1 MAPFTPF
8 LTEEMYQNLVFAV
21 QPEAPR
27 SIHLTDY
34 PEVDASKVAA
44 ALDRDMAAL
53 LRVTNLGRAARNKAS
68 VKVRQPLSTLY
79 VWARSGEVRQAVDA
93 LQDQLLDELNVK
105 SLEWVDDPAEY
116 AEYQVKPNFAVLGPK
131 YGKQMN
137 ALRAEIMKLDPTTVA
152 TAFRAGENVSV
163 TLDGA
168 EARLTDEE
176 VLVDVTER
184 EGFNVAEDGDVLAA
198 LDTTLTHELIL
209 EGMARDFVRGVQ
221 DLRKQA
227 GLQIEDTIRL
237 VYSATGEE
245 AEAIQSH
252 ADYIKAETLAAELVP
267 GDAEDCTHHD
277 DVKLG
282 HGVAYVGLT
291 RVGSLLEQR

>member
-1 MAPFTPF
+1 M
-8 LTEEMYQNLVFAV
+8 
-21 QPEAPR
+21 
-27 SIHLTDY
+27 
-34 PEVDASKVAA
+34 
-44 ALDRDMAAL
+44 
-53 LRVTNLGRAARNKAS
+53 
-68 VKVRQPLSTLY
+68 
-79 VWARSGEVRQAVDA
+79 
-93 LQDQLLDELNVK
+93 
-105 SLEWVDDPAEY
+105 
-116 AEYQVKPNFAVLGPK
+116 
-131 YGKQMN
+131 
-137 ALRAEIMKLDPTTVA
+137 
-152 TAFRAGENVSV
+152 AFRAGETVAVS
-163 TLDGA
+163 LDGTQA
-168 EARLTDEE
+168 ELTDEE